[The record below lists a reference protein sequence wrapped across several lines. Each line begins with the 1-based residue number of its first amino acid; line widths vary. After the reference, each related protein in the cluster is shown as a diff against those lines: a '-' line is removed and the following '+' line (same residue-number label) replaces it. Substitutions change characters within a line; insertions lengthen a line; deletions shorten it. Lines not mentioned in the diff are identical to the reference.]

1 MTLRPALVLPFLL
14 LLTACAGTARVATTA
29 PAPAP
34 ESARPKALV
43 RDDIII
49 VAQPT
54 AEDLAAW
61 RADGVRSVFN
71 VRTPAEMADRK
82 VVPFDEAALAA
93 ELGYA
98 YAEHGI
104 AGSQGYR
111 PEILDAFAAAVAAGD
126 GPVLLHCGTG
136 ARAGLLYAAYAVK
149 YLGRS
154 PDEAM
159 RDLEP
164 LGLWPLPL
172 ERLTGLPLR
181 LESIEQP

>member
-1 MTLRPALVLPFLL
+1 MTLRPALVLTSLL
-14 LLTACAGTARVATTA
+14 LLAACASAPRVSGTA
-29 PAPAP
+29 PAAAP
-34 ESARPKALV
+34 ESARPKAVV
-43 RDDIII
+43 RGDIII
-49 VAQPT
+49 AAQPT

-71 VRTPAEMADRK
+71 VRTPAEMADRT

-93 ELGYA
+93 GLGLV

-154 PDEAM
+154 PDQAM

-181 LESIEQP
+181 LEHLEQP